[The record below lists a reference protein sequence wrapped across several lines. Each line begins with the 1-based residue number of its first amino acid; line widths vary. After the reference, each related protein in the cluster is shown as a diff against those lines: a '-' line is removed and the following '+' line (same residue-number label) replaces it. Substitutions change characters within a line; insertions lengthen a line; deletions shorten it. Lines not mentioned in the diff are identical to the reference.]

1 MKLKTPALL
10 CLASAALLLALAGGL
25 WWLDAAGNQAVA
37 DAKVR
42 IRAAGLPLT
51 IDEIRPPRVPDA
63 DNAALVIEKIK
74 QRLEAPPKIDGKDLE
89 EWLGDFKVAHA
100 SVYRLDANATRE
112 LAAAL
117 DANPV
122 RDVLELIQEAASRKG
137 YNAQLDYGKGV
148 AMLVPNVA
156 YVGRM
161 ARLLGWHAR
170 LSASRGQTEA
180 ACCDVWNMSVLAE
193 FMADEPTLISQLSRW
208 AGWRMTLNELE
219 QLASAGSLSAA
230 WDQKFTD
237 RLAGLDFIHSYAH
250 ALDGERILSG
260 SMSFERILALADGH
274 AFLAGFGTV
283 PDWPAWLR
291 IMRYQIPGLLRLEY
305 ADFLDRERQMRLV
318 AVQTSPGDA
327 EIIRQQ
333 KNARGEVPPKYLL
346 MSNLLGE
353 YSNMTAALWKFRA
366 MLVSAQAGLALER
379 YRLAKGRYPATLA
392 ELVPEFM
399 HEVPTDI
406 FTGTPLI
413 YHPEPGGAVVYSI
426 GPNLDDDGGIAD
438 NQTGKD
444 DQGWA
449 AGAAAPRIFAL
460 SPKPVTEPETK
471 P

>member
-1 MKLKTPALL
+1 
-10 CLASAALLLALAGGL
+10 
-25 WWLDAAGNQAVA
+25 
-37 DAKVR
+37 
-42 IRAAGLPLT
+42 
-51 IDEIRPPRVPDA
+51 
-63 DNAALVIEKIK
+63 
-74 QRLEAPPKIDGKDLE
+74 
-89 EWLGDFKVAHA
+89 
-100 SVYRLDANATRE
+100 
-112 LAAAL
+112 
-117 DANPV
+117 
-122 RDVLELIQEAASRKG
+122 
-137 YNAQLDYGKGV
+137 
-148 AMLVPNVA
+148 
-156 YVGRM
+156 
-161 ARLLGWHAR
+161 
-170 LSASRGQTEA
+170 
-180 ACCDVWNMSVLAE
+180 
-193 FMADEPTLISQLSRW
+193 
-208 AGWRMTLNELE
+208 
-219 QLASAGSLSAA
+219 
-230 WDQKFTD
+230 
-237 RLAGLDFIHSYAH
+237 
-250 ALDGERILSG
+250 
-260 SMSFERILALADGH
+260 
-274 AFLAGFGTV
+274 
-283 PDWPAWLR
+283 
-291 IMRYQIPGLLRLEY
+291 
-305 ADFLDRERQMRLV
+305 MRLV